1 MAKGFAPSTPES
13 KSKGSASQSLQPTLL
28 EEIKALD
35 DPRTKRKPDHRL
47 VDIVAIGILATLAG
61 ADNMVAVATYGQE
74 EYQWLSTF
82 LELPNGI
89 PSHDTFSRVFG
100 LIDPDQFNQ
109 FFLRWIKHVSVQL
122 DIKLIHVDGKTL
134 RGSYDRESQLKALH
148 SVSAWS
154 SEHHVVLGQQRVD
167 EKSNEITAIPELLKL
182 IDIKQTI
189 ITIDAM
195 GTQREIA
202 KQILQEGG
210 DYILA
215 LKANHRNLYKGVKAF
230 FKAAIEVNWEGIE
243 YSYDDGT
250 SAGHYRIEYRQ
261 VWVVPISQIPN
272 LANAKKWSG
281 LKSVV
286 MVRRKRTLWNGE
298 TDKPSYYISSLE
310 PDAALIAH
318 SIRSHWSIENSLHWV
333 LDVTFKEDHS
343 RIRMGH
349 GPENVALLRRLCVN
363 LIKQHPSKDS
373 IKTKRFRAA
382 LSREFL
388 LELLSVPQLQVS
400 E

>member
-1 MAKGFAPSTPES
+1 MAKGFAPSEQN
-13 KSKGSASQSLQPTLL
+13 QSSPSSHTRTLQPTLL
-28 EEIKALD
+28 EEIKGLD
-35 DPRTKRKPDHRL
+35 DPRAKRKPDHLL

-74 EYQWLSTF
+74 EYEWLSTF

-100 LIDPDQFNQ
+100 LIDPDQFNR
-109 FFLRWIKHVSVQL
+109 FFLRWVKHVSEQL
-122 DIKLIHVDGKTL
+122 EIKVIHLDGKTL

-154 SEHHVVLGQQRVD
+154 SEHHLVLGQQRVD

-182 IDIKQTI
+182 LDLKQTV

-195 GTQREIA
+195 GTQRDIA
-202 KQILQEGG
+202 EQIITDGG

-215 LKANHRNLYKGVKAF
+215 LKANHRNLYRDVKAF
-230 FKAAIEVNWEGIE
+230 FKQAMDTHWEGIE
-243 YSYDDGT
+243 YSYEDGT

-261 VWVVPISQIPN
+261 VWVVPISQVSK
-272 LANAKKWSG
+272 LANAKKWRG
-281 LKSVV
+281 LKSIV
-286 MVRRKRTLWNGE
+286 MLRRKRTLWNGE
-298 TDKPSYYISSLE
+298 TDKPAYYISSLD
-310 PDAALIAH
+310 PDAARIAH

-333 LDVTFKEDHS
+333 LDVTFNEDHS

-349 GPENVALLRRLCVN
+349 GPENVALLRRLCIN

-382 LSREFL
+382 LSRDFL
-388 LELLSVPQLQVS
+388 LELLTIPQIEAS
-400 E
+400 K

>member
-1 MAKGFAPSTPES
+1 
-13 KSKGSASQSLQPTLL
+13 
-28 EEIKALD
+28 
-35 DPRTKRKPDHRL
+35 

-74 EYQWLSTF
+74 EYEWLSTF

-100 LIDPDQFNQ
+100 LIDPDQFNR
-109 FFLRWIKHVSVQL
+109 FFLRWIEHVSQQL
-122 DIKLIHVDGKTL
+122 DIKLIHLDGKTL

-154 SEHHVVLGQQRVD
+154 SEHHLVLAQQRVD

-182 IDIKQTI
+182 MNIKHTI

-202 KQILQEGG
+202 KQIIKEGG

-215 LKANHRNLYKGVKAF
+215 LKANQGNLYKDVKKF
-230 FKAAIEVNWEGIE
+230 FKHAHQMDWEGIE

-250 SAGHYRIEYRQ
+250 SAGHHRIEYRQ
-261 VWVVPISQIPN
+261 VWVVPIAQIPK
-272 LANAKKWSG
+272 LANAKKWAG
-281 LKSVV
+281 FKSIV

-298 TDKPSYYISSLE
+298 TDNPSYYISSLE

-333 LDVTFKEDHS
+333 LDVTFNEDHS
-343 RIRMGH
+343 RIRMGY
-349 GPENVALLRRLCVN
+349 GPENVALLRRLCIN

-388 LELLSVPQLQVS
+388 VELLTTNRLETSD
-400 E
+400 

>member
-1 MAKGFAPSTPES
+1 MAKGFGSPPPSM
-13 KSKGSASQSLQPTLL
+13 QPSRSRSIKPPLL
-28 EEIKALD
+28 DEIKAID
-35 DPRTKRKPDHRL
+35 DPRTQRKPNHLL

-74 EYQWLSTF
+74 EYEWLSTF

-89 PSHDTFSRVFG
+89 PSHDTFSRVFAQ
-100 LIDPDQFNQ
+100 IDPDQFNA
-109 FFLRWIKHVSVQL
+109 FFLRWVEHLSEQL
-122 DIKLIHVDGKTL
+122 TIQLVHIDGKTL
-134 RGSYDRESQLKALH
+134 RGSYDREHPLKALH

-154 SEHHVVLGQQRVD
+154 SEHHLVLGQQRVD

-182 IDIKQTI
+182 LDIKQTV

-202 KQILQEGG
+202 EQIITDGG
-210 DYILA
+210 DYLLA
-215 LKANHRNLYKGVKAF
+215 LKANHRNLYKDVKAF
-230 FKAAIEVNWEGIE
+230 FKRAVETDWEGIE

-261 VWVVPISQIPN
+261 VWVVPITQVSK
-272 LANAKKWSG
+272 LTNAKKWRG
-281 LKSVV
+281 LKSIV

-298 TDKPSYYISSLE
+298 TDKPAYYISSLE
-310 PDAALIAH
+310 PEAARIAH

-343 RIRMGH
+343 RIRRGH
-349 GPENVALLRRLCVN
+349 GPANVALLRRLCVN

-388 LELLSVPQLQVS
+388 LELLSVPQRQAS

>member
-1 MAKGFAPSTPES
+1 MAKGFAPSEQN
-13 KSKGSASQSLQPTLL
+13 QSSRSSGTRTLQPTLL
-28 EEIKALD
+28 EEIKQLD
-35 DPRTKRKPDHRL
+35 DPRTKRKPDHLL

-74 EYQWLSTF
+74 EYEWLSTF
-82 LELPNGI
+82 LDLPNGI

-109 FFLRWIKHVSVQL
+109 FFLRWIKHVSEQL
-122 DIKLIHVDGKTL
+122 DIQLIHLDGKSL

-154 SEHHVVLGQQRVD
+154 SEHHLVLAQQRVD

-182 IDIKQTI
+182 MDIKRTI

-202 KQILQEGG
+202 RQIINEGA

-215 LKANHRNLYKGVKAF
+215 LKANHGNLYKSVKKF
-230 FKAAIEVNWEGIE
+230 FKHAKETDWAGIE

-261 VWVVPISQIPN
+261 VWVVPIAQIPH
-272 LANAKKWSG
+272 LANAKKWPG
-281 LKSVV
+281 FKSIV

-318 SIRSHWSIENSLHWV
+318 SIRSHWSIENGLHWV
-333 LDVTFKEDHS
+333 LDVTFNEDHS

-349 GPENVALLRRLCVN
+349 GPENVALLRRLCIN

-373 IKTKRFRAA
+373 IATKRFRAA

-388 LELLSVPQLQVS
+388 LELLTLPQPEVS
-400 E
+400 A